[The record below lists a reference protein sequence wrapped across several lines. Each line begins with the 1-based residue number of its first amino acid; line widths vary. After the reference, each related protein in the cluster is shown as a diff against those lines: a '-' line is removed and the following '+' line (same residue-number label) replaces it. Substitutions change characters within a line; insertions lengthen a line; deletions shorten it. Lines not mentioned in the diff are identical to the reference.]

1 MSNEQ
6 ILKLIKDTEL
16 NLKVLKAHFTPKEK
30 PKVSK
35 KEFLKERQKNRLRK
49 PTK

>member
-16 NLKVLKAHFTPKEK
+16 NLKVLKAHFTEK
-30 PKVSK
+30 KTKVDSK
-35 KEFLKERQKNRLRK
+35 AWMLAHKKRK
-49 PTK
+49 FEKK

>member
-16 NLKVLKAHFTPKEK
+16 NLKVLKAHFTEK
-30 PKVSK
+30 PKVDSK
-35 KEFLKERQKNRLRK
+35 AWMLAHKKRK
-49 PTK
+49 FEKK